1 MSSLEKSTLLPSTK
15 SQTKNDGK
23 WLSIPLCYS
32 FLLIIGIFLF
42 LGTPKSPTSS
52 SSISPPSKIPILSST
67 LSSDY
72 NPTDP
77 LMLSQLTP
85 SEARTKSKVTID
97 GIDRGHSGF
106 ITTTST
112 KGEKNNIFVWYQ
124 PCTDCK
130 DVGEAPLIQWFNGG
144 PGSPDLVGVFNQI
157 GNFYVDDLL
166 EVNDR
171 CKLLFSSVTGTIV
184 YCCFVRLFVL
194 LSSISLYSCWII

>member
-106 ITTTST
+106 ITQLQRKGKRITSSF
-112 KGEKNNIFVWYQ
+112 GINL
-124 PCTDCK
+124 
-130 DVGEAPLIQWFNGG
+130 A
-144 PGSPDLVGVFNQI
+144 
-157 GNFYVDDLL
+157 
-166 EVNDR
+166 R
-171 CKLLFSSVTGTIV
+171 IV
-184 YCCFVRLFVL
+184 RMLGRRL
-194 LSSISLYSCWII
+194 LSSGLMGGLVARIWLGFSI